1 MKKGKEKR
9 IEVAPRSSEKGLM
22 SASDAAHPLST
33 EVSPTEEID
42 GVISIFE
49 EIDIEPVDVM
59 DDESTL
65 GIDLPK
71 REEEEWEEEVATP
84 EEPTIGTLRTLFA
97 CTCKKWAISPC

>member
-9 IEVAPRSSEKGLM
+9 IEAAPRSSEKGLM
-22 SASDAAHPLST
+22 AASEAAHPLSADA
-33 EVSPTEEID
+33 SGSEEID

-49 EIDIEPVDVM
+49 EMDIEPVDVM

-71 REEEEWEEEVATP
+71 RGPSDMCAAPPHHTARRSLGFTGRRVE
-84 EEPTIGTLRTLFA
+84 
-97 CTCKKWAISPC
+97 